1 MLFGANDDL
10 LQRIINKHEMSLIL
24 FSSQRIECIRQVEW
38 YAKEIFEASVITG
51 KSRNIISW
59 LNAYSIQEIYFWF
72 YCMKFEYKVL

>member
-24 FSSQRIECIRQVEW
+24 FSSQRIEWIRQVEW

-59 LNAYSIQEIYFWF
+59 LDAHSMQKIYFWF
-72 YCMKFEYKVL
+72 YFMKLEYKKI